1 LGEYCYGKGLPGR
14 NMAGIAERPEEAG
27 SRSPTRYSPIPEYI
41 HAIIGETV
49 SQASYPRTRYPPP
62 PVVDLTSKK
71 ERERL
76 GPAAVRTF
84 FNIMTRWNIR
94 DENARMLLGGMS
106 NGPFYEMKKNPDRVL
121 DTDRLTRISYL
132 IGIFKALQRSLFAEV
147 GGQVGPAAKQQSH
160 LRRSDAIG
168 LHGQRRTAGDADG
181 ATAA

>member
-1 LGEYCYGKGLPGR
+1 
-14 NMAGIAERPEEAG
+14 M
-27 SRSPTRYSPIPEYI
+27 
-41 HAIIGETV
+41 
-49 SQASYPRTRYPPP
+49 SQASYPRTRYPPS

-76 GPAAVRTF
+76 GPTAVRTF

-132 IGIFKALQRSLFAEV
+132 IGIFKALNILYSQKLADRWVQLPNSNPIFAGQTPV
-147 GGQVGPAAKQQSH
+147 DYMVKGGLPAMQTV
-160 LRRSDAIG
+160 RRLLDA
-168 LHGQRRTAGDADG
+168 RRGG
-181 ATAA
+181 M